1 MEEMSSPSPNH
12 VLDHL
17 TLGYPRLAGHMEIFP
32 ERAIF
37 RRFGALNCR
46 NLLYLQCELSS
57 IEKQLIQ
64 QENAD
69 NTDPEKLRYALDY
82 FWLSQ
87 SRDDGDARQ
96 LELVMKMRKTLKE
109 YSKL

>member
-1 MEEMSSPSPNH
+1 
-12 VLDHL
+12 
-17 TLGYPRLAGHMEIFP
+17 MEIFP
-32 ERAIF
+32 EQAIF
-37 RRFGALNCR
+37 RRFGALNSR

-69 NTDPEKLRYALDY
+69 NDIPEKMRYALDY
-82 FWLSQ
+82 HWLSQ
-87 SRDDGDARQ
+87 SQDDGDTRQ

-109 YSKL
+109 YSKLRL